1 MAKELQ
7 LHELDKAFEK
17 IRAGSRIFVSTGCA
31 EPQYLMRQFSEF
43 IGNHPKSHWGNELLQ
58 VWTLGLFNFEE
69 ERFKDLL
76 RFNTFFISPVFRN
89 AVNRGLADYSPI
101 FISQV
106 PHLFRSKRIHL
117 HVALIQTSLPDSHGN
132 VSLGV
137 SIDIVKA
144 AVDSADI
151 VIAQMNRNMPKV
163 FGDSFLSLDEI
174 DFAFRYDE
182 PILTIPA
189 LKTPKSAGKIGE
201 YLAQVV
207 KDGDTIQAGYGRLPN
222 YALLGL
228 EGKKNLGLHSELLS
242 PPMVELMKRG
252 VINNSKKSINKGKAI
267 VSFCIGDEETYQY
280 IHKNPNI
287 EFREIDYVN
296 QPLVIARNNQ
306 MTAIN
311 TALEIDLTGQA
322 TTETLDGF
330 QFSGIGGITDFMR
343 GAALTTDGKNILVME
358 STAKDE
364 SISRIVPFLRE
375 GTGVTLGRG
384 DIHYV
389 ITEFGIAFL
398 HGKNFKE
405 RALELIAIAHPKFR
419 DALFQEAKSRGIIP
433 ASVDL
438 RSGISGIYPEKLV
451 TKRLLSNGIEMT
463 IRPVKI
469 TDERLIKSF
478 FAKLSD
484 KSMKM
489 RFTGMRIGMKA
500 RDIQHFVDVDYRK
513 HLALVGIVE
522 KDGREEV
529 IGLTQYVLD
538 EATNLAEFA
547 ITTSDSWQRLSVGF
561 TLVSYLK
568 YIAIERGIRG
578 FTASVLVENKAVMA
592 LNEKLGTTMQKKASN
607 GVYDI
612 VMLFQKEELRQVSE

>member
-1 MAKELQ
+1 MAKELPI
-7 LHELDKAFEK
+7 HELHKAFEK
-17 IRAGSRIFVSTGCA
+17 IRASSRIFVSTGCA
-31 EPQYLMRQFSEF
+31 EPQYLIKQFSEYV
-43 IGNHPKSHWGNELLQ
+43 GSHPKSHWGNELLQ

-89 AVNRGLADYSPI
+89 AVNTGLADYSPI

-106 PHLFRSKRIHL
+106 PHLFRSKRIHV
-117 HVALIQTSLPDSHGN
+117 HVALIQTSLPDMHGN

-137 SIDIVKA
+137 SVDIVKA
-144 AVDSADI
+144 AIDSADI
-151 VIAQMNRNMPKV
+151 VIAQMNQHMPEV
-163 FGDSFLSLDEI
+163 WGDGFISMDDI

-182 PILTIPA
+182 PILQIPSF
-189 LKTPKSAGKIGE
+189 KTPKSADKIGE

-222 YALLGL
+222 FALRGL
-228 EGKKNLGLHSELLS
+228 SGKKNLGLHSELLS
-242 PPMVELMKRG
+242 PVMVELMKKG
-252 VINNSKKSINKGKAI
+252 VINNSQKSINRGKSIA
-267 VSFCIGDEETYQY
+267 SFCIGNEETYRY
-280 IHKNPNI
+280 IHKNPTI

-296 QPLVIARNNQ
+296 QPLVIARNNH

-343 GAALTTDGKNILVME
+343 GATLNPDGKNILVLE

-364 SISRIVPFLRE
+364 TLSRIVPFLRE

-389 ITEFGIAFL
+389 ITEYGIAYL

-405 RALELIAIAHPKFR
+405 RALELISIAHPKFR
-419 DALFQEAKSRGIIP
+419 DGLFTEGKARGVIP
-433 ASVDL
+433 PMVDL
-438 RSGISGIYPEKLV
+438 RSGINGIYPEKLI
-451 TKRLLSNGIEMT
+451 TKRFLPDGSEML

-513 HLALVGIVE
+513 HLAIIGVVQNQE
-522 KDGREEV
+522 HEEV
-529 IGLTQYVLD
+529 IGLAQYVLD
-538 EATNLAEFA
+538 ESTNLAEFA
-547 ITTSDSWQRLSVGF
+547 ITTSDSWQRQGIGF
-561 TLVSYLK
+561 TLASYLK
-568 YIAIERGIRG
+568 YIAMERGIRG
-578 FTASVLVENKAVMA
+578 FTASALVENKAVMA
-592 LNEKLGTTMQKKASN
+592 LNEKLGTTLQKQASD
-607 GVYDI
+607 GVYEI
-612 VMLFQKEELRQVSE
+612 VMLFKEDDKPKS